1 MEKEI
6 TRNELLEI
14 NDSLHYL
21 SSKETSIWYQI
32 LKNKKK
38 VKSLVE
44 ETIDFRKEIIE
55 KFSKRDEAGEKITDE
70 NGNILVENPTEA
82 TEALDR
88 LGNETVI
95 INLDS
100 AKISDLGSSKIEARY
115 IEPLLEIMLTEE

>member
-14 NDSLHYL
+14 NDSLNYL

-82 TEALDR
+82 TEALNR